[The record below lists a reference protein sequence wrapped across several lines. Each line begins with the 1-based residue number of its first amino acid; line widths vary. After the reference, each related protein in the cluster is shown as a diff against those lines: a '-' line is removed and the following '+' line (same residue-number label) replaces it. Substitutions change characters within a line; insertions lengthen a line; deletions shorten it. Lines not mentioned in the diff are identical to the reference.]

1 MNAYTVD
8 PWLLTLDPYHADQQI
23 FTIIQRLTLIIYAD
37 VQICNIIK
45 NDKDRI
51 LNSEDIKVL
60 NN

>member
-45 NDKDRI
+45 NDKDR
-51 LNSEDIKVL
+51 SDTK
-60 NN
+60 